1 MNPIQA
7 ANKAINSAGGNAE
20 LARLLDPKADAKRCM
35 KLQWNIAKW
44 RRFGVPGKWVR
55 RVSEIAGVHRHELS
69 PALYG
74 HEK

>member
-20 LARLLDPKADAKRCM
+20 LARLLDPDGDARHRLN
-35 KLQWNIAKW
+35 LQWNIAKW
-44 RRFGVPGKWVR
+44 RRAGVPGRWVR
-55 RVSEIAGVHRHELS
+55 RVSELTGVPRHVLS